1 VRSDGSLGGCGFGVG
16 RKASLIQQEEEN
28 LKRVKAGK
36 TNED

>member
-16 RKASLIQQEEEN
+16 RKASLIQREEEN